1 MTTPGASD
9 DPLVEVIAARLR
21 RLDLVGW
28 QRIASWAEQAELSF
42 ADLRVLLA
50 LAIEEGP
57 TAVAD
62 LAGSSGLSLHA
73 AYPAIR
79 ELGRRGYL
87 SEERRRY
94 ELTERG
100 HDLVAALDEAHR
112 AGIQAY
118 VDHLEPDER
127 GRLEQAFGIAGS

>member
-1 MTTPGASD
+1 MTAPGASS

-28 QRIASWAEQAELSF
+28 QRIASWAEQSELSF
-42 ADLRVLLA
+42 ADLRILLA
-50 LAIEEGP
+50 MTIAEGQV
-57 TAVAD
+57 AVTD
-62 LAGSSGLSLHA
+62 LAESSGLSLHA

-100 HDLVAALDEAHR
+100 RDLAAALDEEHR
-112 AGIQAY
+112 AGIQSY
-118 VDHLEPDER
+118 VDHLDPDDR
-127 GRLEQAFGIAGS
+127 QRLEQAFGIAGG